1 MLAKPRVNDS
11 IYSPTVQEKRYRYK
25 GNKLLGGN
33 KLWLK
38 YKINIKQQIFY
49 IKAASVGV
57 IFKR

>member
-1 MLAKPRVNDS
+1 MLVKPRVNYS
-11 IYSPTVQEKRYRYK
+11 IYSPTEKRYGYT
-25 GNKLLGGN
+25 GNKLLGEN
-33 KLWLK
+33 KQWLK